1 MSLMPPRDPSAG
13 TPLPPT
19 SAKAETLVERRALSG
34 FAVAAVVTIAWIAR
48 PVGIGI
54 LLGALTAFALQ
65 PLYDWLRQRTRRS
78 SVAALGCVLLSALG
92 FGATLAGLSYLFVAR
107 GVAMV
112 GALINWLRP
121 GGPGRTLV
129 ERIAGSLGPL
139 KFEPEQI
146 AARLRDAAT
155 ELATQAAAIAT
166 AVASATFSMLLI
178 LFFLMMTVFFTL
190 ENWPAIARNVEN
202 MLPLRPRYTRDL
214 LEEFRNVGRTTL
226 LGTVATGLAQG
237 LLAAVGYYV
246 TGVPEAA
253 FFGAATAVASL
264 IPAVGTLLVWVP
276 TAIFLIATDHVGMG
290 AMLLAWG
297 SLVVVG
303 ASDYLIRPALVGRA
317 SRMPALLM
325 FAALFGGVEAFGLI
339 GIILGPLLMAISL
352 SVLRIFAHDAAG
364 QRL

>member
-1 MSLMPPRDPSAG
+1 
-13 TPLPPT
+13 
-19 SAKAETLVERRALSG
+19 
-34 FAVAAVVTIAWIAR
+34 
-48 PVGIGI
+48 
-54 LLGALTAFALQ
+54 LGALTAFALQ
-65 PLYDWLRQRTRRS
+65 PYYDWLRQRTKRPH
-78 SVAALGCVLLSALG
+78 VAALTCVIASAVG
-92 FGATLAGLSYLFVAR
+92 FGATIVGLSYLFVAR

-112 GALINWLRP
+112 GALIDWLRP
-121 GGPGRTLV
+121 GGPGRAMV
-129 ERIAGSLGPL
+129 ERVAARLGPL
-139 KFEPEQI
+139 RLEPEQI

-166 AVASATFSMLLI
+166 AVASATFSMLLV
-178 LFFLMMTVFFTL
+178 LFFLTMTVYFTL
-190 ENWPAIARNVEN
+190 ENWHEIVRNAEN

-237 LLAAVGYYV
+237 LLAAIGYYA

-264 IPAVGTLLVWVP
+264 IPAVGTMLVWVP
-276 TAIFLIATDHVGMG
+276 TAIFLIATDRAGMG
-290 AMLLAWG
+290 ALLIAWG

-317 SRMPALLM
+317 SRMPTLLM

-339 GIILGPLLMAISL
+339 GIILGPLLMALSL
-352 SVLRIFAHDAAG
+352 SVLRMFAHDAAL